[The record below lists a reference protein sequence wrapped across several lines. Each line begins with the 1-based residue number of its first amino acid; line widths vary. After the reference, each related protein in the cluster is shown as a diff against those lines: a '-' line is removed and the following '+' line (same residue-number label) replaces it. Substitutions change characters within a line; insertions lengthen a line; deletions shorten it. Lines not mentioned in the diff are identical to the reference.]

1 LIWIFTILDD
11 SSCTL
16 KIDYNQYFI
25 TLSSPLWGYFLVA
38 ALNEGELHI
47 FTHPNYRP
55 VVQQQFGAID
65 AAFERAAQRPLGQ
78 HIVNQKLDML

>member
-1 LIWIFTILDD
+1 M
-11 SSCTL
+11 
-16 KIDYNQYFI
+16 
-25 TLSSPLWGYFLVA
+25 A

-65 AAFERAAQRPLGQ
+65 AAFERAASRPLGQ